1 MPDKAVP
8 AVARFLE
15 DFQVGETWT
24 SREVVLS
31 EEDIIRFGREN
42 DPQPIHTDPAAATNS
57 RFGGVIASGW
67 QIAVLS
73 MRLFVEAGGYGK
85 TPMVGLG
92 IDELRW
98 RQIVRPGDKLRV
110 ERKVIEVRRSKSR
123 PQFGVIRTLVTATNQ
138 NSEAVMTLVSAGQ
151 VPARSTAGD

>member
-1 MPDKAVP
+1 MPEKTSPGAT
-8 AVARFLE
+8 RFFE

-31 EEDIIRFGREN
+31 QEDIVRFAREN
-42 DPQPIHTDPAAATNS
+42 DPQPIHTDPEAAANS

-67 QIAVLS
+67 QIAALS

-98 RQIVRPGDKLRV
+98 SQVVRPGDRLRV
-110 ERKVIEVRRSKSR
+110 ERKVIEARRSKSR
-123 PQFGVIRTLVTATNQ
+123 PKFGVIRTRVTMTNQ
-138 NSEAVMTLVSAGQ
+138 NGETVMALVSAGQ
-151 VPARSTAGD
+151 VPARPNAGS